1 MIKIDNVDVFGFES
15 AVRGMRAK
23 GYRKTKTG
31 FETFLSVNGK
41 SISLG
46 TYKTEIEAKSAVY
59 KFRINRFVNGVRK
72 YNLNEN
78 DGVVINNKYVVFK
91 SGDIFNLHGVKIVGM
106 IDRCGYRELILNG
119 KNHRVH
125 RLVAEMFIPNPNNLP
140 CVNHID
146 GNKLNNSVD
155 NLEWVTLEEN
165 QRRAKKDLCQ
175 DCPVQA
181 PSTKKYRYGHSQAC
195 DTIDEAVDWAIENF
209 CHTDNAIRKNVQNKI
224 INSINTGKLYC
235 GAKWR
240 LS

>member
-1 MIKIDNVDVFGFES
+1 MIEFENVEVFGWEAAIS
-15 AVRGMRAK
+15 GMRAK

-78 DGVVINNKYVVFK
+78 DGVVIHNKYVVFK
-91 SGDIFNLHGVKIVGM
+91 SGDVFNLHGVKMVGR
-106 IDRCGYRELILNG
+106 IDRCGYCELILNG

-125 RLVAEMFIPNPNNLP
+125 RLVAEAFIPNPDNLP

-146 GNKLNNSVD
+146 GNKQNNSVD
-155 NLEWVTLEEN
+155 NLEWCTHSENMIHAYQTGLEQPRCGE
-165 QRRAKKDLCQ
+165 QHHAHKLTEDAVKYIKQLYVKRDKEFGAVALAKKFNVDR
-175 DCPVQA
+175 
-181 PSTKKYRYGHSQAC
+181 T
-195 DTIDEAVDWAIENF
+195 TIHDIV
-209 CHTDNAIRKNVQNKI
+209 R
-224 INSINTGKLYC
+224 GKTW
-235 GAKWR
+235 GEVF
-240 LS
+240 

>member
-1 MIKIDNVDVFGFES
+1 MIKIENDDVFGFES
-15 AVRGMRAK
+15 AIRGMRAK

-78 DGVVINNKYVVFK
+78 DGVVIHNKYVVFK
-91 SGDIFNLHGVKIVGM
+91 SGDVFNLHGVKMVGM

-146 GNKLNNSVD
+146 GNKKNNCVK
-155 NLEWVTLEEN
+155 NLEWCTHSENMIHAYQTGLEQPRCGVQHHAHKLTEDAVKYIK
-165 QRRAKKDLCQ
+165 QLYVKRDKEFGAVALAKKFNVDR
-175 DCPVQA
+175 
-181 PSTKKYRYGHSQAC
+181 T
-195 DTIDEAVDWAIENF
+195 TIHDIV
-209 CHTDNAIRKNVQNKI
+209 R
-224 INSINTGKLYC
+224 GKTW
-235 GAKWR
+235 GEVF
-240 LS
+240 

>member
-1 MIKIDNVDVFGFES
+1 MIKIENVEVYGFES
-15 AVRGMRAK
+15 AIRCMRAK

-78 DGVVINNKYVVFK
+78 DGVVIHNKYVVFK
-91 SGDIFNLHGVKIVGM
+91 SGDVFNLHGVKMVGM
-106 IDRCGYRELILNG
+106 IDRCGYREVILNG

-125 RLVAEMFIPNPNNLP
+125 RLVAEAFIPNPNNLP

-146 GNKLNNSVD
+146 GNKQNNSVK
-155 NLEWVTLEEN
+155 NLEWCTHSENMIHAYQTGLEQPRCGE
-165 QRRAKKDLCQ
+165 QHHAHKLTEDAVKYIKQLYVKRDKEFGAVALAKKFNVDR
-175 DCPVQA
+175 
-181 PSTKKYRYGHSQAC
+181 T
-195 DTIDEAVDWAIENF
+195 TIHDIV
-209 CHTDNAIRKNVQNKI
+209 R
-224 INSINTGKLYC
+224 GKTW
-235 GAKWR
+235 GEVF
-240 LS
+240 

>member
-1 MIKIDNVDVFGFES
+1 MLKIENVNVFGWES
-15 AVRGMRAK
+15 AIRGMRAK

-78 DGVVINNKYVVFK
+78 DGVVIHNKYVVFK
-91 SGDIFNLHGVKIVGM
+91 SGDVFNLHGVKMVGM

-125 RLVAEMFIPNPNNLP
+125 RLVAEAFIPNPNGFRE
-140 CVNHID
+140 VNHID
-146 GNKLNNSVD
+146 GNKQNNSVK
-155 NLEWVTLEEN
+155 NLEWVTHSENMIHAYQTGLEQPRCGE
-165 QRRAKKDLCQ
+165 QHHAHKLTEDAVKYIKQLYVKRDKEFGAVALAKKFNVDR
-175 DCPVQA
+175 
-181 PSTKKYRYGHSQAC
+181 T
-195 DTIDEAVDWAIENF
+195 TIHDIV
-209 CHTDNAIRKNVQNKI
+209 R
-224 INSINTGKLYC
+224 GKTW
-235 GAKWR
+235 GEVF
-240 LS
+240 